1 MPVLPSEAYDL
12 QRGSTADDARLA
24 GCRHQTLCHRADA
37 PHRTVPL
44 MPCPPTSRAQ
54 RFGLALASLYVARL
68 VVLLLAHEYHAW
80 Q

>member
-1 MPVLPSEAYDL
+1 
-12 QRGSTADDARLA
+12 
-24 GCRHQTLCHRADA
+24 
-37 PHRTVPL
+37 